1 MKNRFEKILD
11 FLVELIS
18 KKFNVNILHL
28 ITYPLS
34 KLYSNKVN
42 ENLLVFGSTNGNAF
56 SGNSKELFLFLTKN
70 SKYYCAWITSSE
82 KILHDLQQQKYNV
95 IFSKNIFKTIKTL
108 KTAKYIFITHGFG
121 DILMIKF
128 SPQTVFI
135 HLAHGVSF
143 KMGGEDL
150 EESAFAIVQK
160 WIRKKMVNSLSYF
173 IDSSEETKKFKM
185 SAYGM
190 PSKKVLITG
199 YPRNDI
205 LNNYSQ
211 TLQVTIK
218 RRLDLPENH
227 ETILYAPTFREYK
240 YEDPLNEAFLKTLDK
255 VLNKEKKIL
264 LYKPH
269 PFMKKINLSQYKS
282 IIGIDPQVD
291 IMDLLIISDLLITD
305 YSSVFYDYL
314 LTMRP
319 IIFFAYDLEEY
330 KEKRDFYYDYE
341 TFVPGPIVRNS
352 EELIEKLRTT
362 QQWSK
367 FFEDRRK
374 EIRDKFHKFHD
385 GQSTKRILD
394 FLKIQYN
401 NRPS

>member
-1 MKNRFEKILD
+1 MD
-11 FLVELIS
+11 FLVESIS
-18 KKFNVNILHL
+18 KKFKGNLLHL

-34 KLYSNKVN
+34 IFYSNKVN
-42 ENLLVFGSTNGNAF
+42 EKLLIFGSTNGNAF

-70 SKYYCAWITSSE
+70 SNYHCVWITASE
-82 KILHDLQQQKYNV
+82 KIVHDLQQQQYNV
-95 IFSKNIFKTIKTL
+95 IFSKNIFKTIKAL
-108 KTAKYIFITHGFG
+108 KAAKYIFITHGFG
-121 DILMIKF
+121 DILMVKF
-128 SPQTVFI
+128 SPQTILV

-150 EESAFAIVQK
+150 EESAFFIIQK

-173 IDSSEETKKFKM
+173 IDQSEETKKFKM

-211 TLQVTIK
+211 TYLLTIK
-218 RRLDLPENH
+218 QRLDLPKSFEVL
-227 ETILYAPTFREYK
+227 LYAPTFREYK
-240 YEDPLNEAFLKTLDK
+240 YEDPLNERFLKTFDEFLG
-255 VLNKEKKIL
+255 KEKKIL

-269 PFMKKINLSQYKS
+269 PFMKKINLSQYKN
-282 IIGIDPQVD
+282 IKGIDPQVD

-330 KEKRDFYYDYE
+330 IKKRNFYYDYE
-341 TFVPGPIVRNS
+341 TFVPGPIIRNG

-367 FFEDRRK
+367 TFEDKRK
-374 EIRDKFHKFHD
+374 EIRNKFHKFHD

-401 NRPS
+401 NQPN